1 MVVPQRNEHPNAV
14 RVLHTAPLNDWSRG
28 WPRTHEIWSRPTTT
42 ATSTATTSWV
52 TSATTSATTVPATTT
67 STATTTSVQHQR
79 IQRATD
85 PEVMGENDF
94 NRTRRTRRQVLTT
107 ATTTVATMSTS
118 PKSTSS
124 NSVQIVPPPPPTVID
139 LTVESIE
146 DLMMADVQEQKAA
159 SDNETSAH
167 QPKAT
172 KGKCKH
178 VATGNPRGRP
188 PRDPNKDGDRD
199 KGQGLA

>member
-1 MVVPQRNEHPNAV
+1 MVMPQRNEHPHAV
-14 RVLHTAPLNDWSRG
+14 RVMHTAPLNDWSRG

-42 ATSTATTSWV
+42 AMSTATTSRV
-52 TSATTSATTVPATTT
+52 TSATTSTTT
-67 STATTTSVQHQR
+67 TTPTTMSTATATSGQHQR
-79 IQRATD
+79 LQRATD

-94 NRTRRTRRQVLTT
+94 NRNRRTRRQVSTT
-107 ATTTVATMSTS
+107 FTATVATTFTS

-146 DLMMADVQEQKAA
+146 DMMMADVQEQKAA
-159 SDNETSAH
+159 SDNETSAN

-172 KGKCKH
+172 KGKRKH
-178 VATGNPRGRP
+178 IATGNPRGRP